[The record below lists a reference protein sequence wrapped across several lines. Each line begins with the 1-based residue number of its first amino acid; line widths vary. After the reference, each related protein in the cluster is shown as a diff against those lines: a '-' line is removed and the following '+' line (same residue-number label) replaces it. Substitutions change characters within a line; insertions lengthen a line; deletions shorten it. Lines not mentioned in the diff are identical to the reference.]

1 MKIRKNKYHED
12 IDELKE
18 ILGEDKDKHTT
29 ENKILIET
37 IFKHISDEERN
48 ILILHSISGFKHR
61 EIAKMLKLPLATVL
75 SKYNRAIKKRM
86 SDEGYE

>member
-37 IFKHISDEERN
+37 IFKHISDE
-48 ILILHSISGFKHR
+48 
-61 EIAKMLKLPLATVL
+61 
-75 SKYNRAIKKRM
+75 
-86 SDEGYE
+86 GYE